1 MQKKSVI
8 FIVIVT
14 VLCVVLAASVGLNVS
29 QFLSQSRDES
39 KLLASEGPPS
49 NNDYSGFFFLEFKP
63 EEVNEFAGLIVGFD
77 AAGKEVFKA
86 NFKPNKSDG
95 KPMAY
100 FGSEYNTNFC
110 FQSSIAIELTVPA
123 TIKVLK
129 INTKYSIR
137 DLSLEIAAPNHYA
150 VSVTGETA
158 TITKIN

>member
-1 MQKKSVI
+1 MQKKSVV

-29 QFLSQSRDES
+29 QFLSQSQDES
-39 KLLASEGPPS
+39 KLLASEGPPA

-63 EEVNEFAGLIVGFD
+63 EEVNEFAGLIVGWD

-86 NFKPNKSDG
+86 NFTPNKSDG
-95 KPMAY
+95 KPIMY
-100 FGSEYNTNFC
+100 IGSDYNTNFC
-110 FQSSIAIELTVPA
+110 FQYKIAIELTSPV
-123 TIKVLK
+123 TIKTIK
-129 INTKYSIR
+129 IGKYNIR

-150 VSVTGETA
+150 VSVAGETG